1 MALYD
6 LTLTY
11 AELSVVFRHWKSAD
25 LPRSRKTFV
34 NESIYAVSGNLV
46 KSGPS
51 FELPYLWTIAV
62 DLYQVEYDKIQ
73 AIWERLDEARRTNTG
88 ALFVAL
94 SDETEE
100 VFEYGKTA
108 LTKTRTS
115 VAGTTPRELNG
126 GVYYYPHFQAD
137 WVAPAEF
144 GRAYASSKF
153 STTVCPTALNPSI
166 KVRACSLVLQDTR
179 VKI

>member
-11 AELSVVFRHWKSAD
+11 ADLSVVFRHWKSAD
-25 LPRSRKTFV
+25 LPRSRKTFI
-34 NESIYAVSGNLV
+34 NESVYAVSGNLV
-46 KSGPS
+46 KAGTS

-62 DLYQVEYDKIQ
+62 DLYQIEYDKIT

-88 ALFVAL
+88 ALFVSL

-100 VFEYGKTA
+100 VFEVGKTA

-126 GVYYYPHFQAD
+126 GVYYDPRFQAD
-137 WVAPAEF
+137 WVSPAEF

-153 STTVCPTALNPSI
+153 STTVCPTALNPAV

>member
-11 AELSVVFRHWKSAD
+11 AELSVTLRYWKSAN
-25 LPRSRKTFV
+25 LPRSRKTFI
-34 NESIYAVSGNLV
+34 NENSYAVSGNLL
-46 KSGPS
+46 KAGTS

-62 DLYQVEYDKIQ
+62 DLYQTDYDQIQ
-73 AIWERLDEARRTNTG
+73 AIWERLDYARRANTG
-88 ALFVAL
+88 PLFVSL
-94 SDETEE
+94 FDETEE
-100 VFEYGKTA
+100 LFEYGKTA

-115 VAGTTPRELNG
+115 VTGTTPRELNG
-126 GVYYYPHFQAD
+126 GVYYYPAFQAD

-144 GRAYASSKF
+144 TRKGISGRTGVKVCSASF
-153 STTVCPTALNPSI
+153 
-166 KVRACSLVLQDTR
+166 VLQDTR